1 MGRRKGSSS
10 AGMGLLI
17 VLGLLLAALGAVY
30 RFIVENAAA
39 IAVFCVVA
47 GSLLLLAY
55 FFSKIGSRSAVAASA
70 PPTLPRSAPPR
81 APGPATP
88 RVEAR
93 DHFGFRQAPAAGP
106 A

>member
-10 AGMGLLI
+10 VGMGILI

-39 IAVFCVVA
+39 ITVFFVVT

-55 FFSKIGSRSAVAASA
+55 FFSKIGARKTAAASI
-70 PPTLPRSAPPR
+70 PPALPRSATR
-81 APGPATP
+81 LASAPTTP
-88 RVEAR
+88 RVGR
-93 DHFGFRQAPAAGP
+93 
-106 A
+106 